1 MSDYLRVAGILLEV
15 LLLFNLIIIA
25 HELGHFLAAR
35 WRGLVVEKFGIWF
48 GKPIWKKTIGGV
60 EYSLGSIPAGGF
72 VALPQLAPM
81 ESVEGESK
89 HDRSALP
96 PVSALDKVIVAISG
110 PVASML
116 LALFCAVI
124 VWFVGRPVSQT
135 ESTTVIG
142 YVVPDGP
149 AAKAGLL
156 PGDEILEVNRH
167 PVSKFA
173 GMGNMRQSVTWNIV
187 RSEEPLIPIKFER
200 DGVVQTVEIEPT
212 KPERQ
217 GWGRRPHGQIGILP
231 AATPV
236 VAKVFKDSPAAVAGI
251 QPRDLITA
259 VDGQPLLSLA
269 TLSEYLDKHQTGVP
283 IDLTVL
289 RGGET
294 LQLSVSPMVP
304 DGGNKPRVGIL
315 WDDQGVTTLEHP
327 NPIDLV
333 VGSVRTMYDTLSAVL
348 SPRSDIKAEHLSGP
362 VGIMWIYYLLFESPD
377 GWRLALW
384 FSVVLNVNLALL
396 NLLPI
401 PVLDGGHIT
410 IALIEAIRRKPIN
423 VRLLEIIQSGFA
435 FLIIGYMLYITFF
448 DVVDLPPRGQL
459 LLAFLVLVG
468 LLLMLLSIVS
478 LRPFVYIALAVLL
491 LLAFWASSFLKE
503 KEPAA
508 ELKFSSPLP
517 SKAVPSNQ

>member
-1 MSDYLRVAGILLEV
+1 MADYLRIGGILLEV

-48 GKPIWKKTIGGV
+48 GKPLWKKTIGGV

-89 HDRSALP
+89 HDRAALP
-96 PVSALDKVIVAISG
+96 PVTALDKIIVAISG

-116 LALFCAVI
+116 LALLCAVI
-124 VWFVGRPVSQT
+124 VWFVGRPVSQAET
-135 ESTTVIG
+135 STVIG
-142 YVVPDGP
+142 YVLPEGP
-149 AAKAGLL
+149 AAKAGLQ
-156 PGDEILEVNRH
+156 PGDRILEVNRQ
-167 PVSKFA
+167 PVTRFA
-173 GMGNMRQSVTWNIV
+173 GMGNMRSSVTWNVV

-200 DGVVQTVEIEPT
+200 NGGVQTLEVEPT
-212 KPERQ
+212 IPERQ
-217 GWGRRPHGQIGILP
+217 GWGRRPLRQIGILP
-231 AATPV
+231 ATTPM
-236 VAKVFKDSPAAVAGI
+236 VAKVFKDSPAATAGI

-269 TLSEYLDKHQTGVP
+269 SLSEYLDTHQAGVP
-283 IDLTVL
+283 VDLTVQ
-289 RGGET
+289 RGDET
-294 LQLSVSPMVP
+294 LQLKVAPLVP
-304 DGGNKPRVGIL
+304 EGEEKPRVGIL
-315 WDDQGVTTLEHP
+315 WDDRGPTVLEHP
-327 NPIDLV
+327 NPWQLV
-333 VGSVRTMYDTLSAVL
+333 VGSVRTMVDTLSAVF

-362 VGIMWIYYLLFESPD
+362 VGIMRIYYLLFESPD

-410 IALIEAIRRKPIN
+410 LAIIEAIRRKPIN
-423 VRLLEIIQSGFA
+423 VRVLEVVQSGFA

-448 DVVDLPPRGQL
+448 DVQDLPWRGE
-459 LLAFLVLVG
+459 A
-468 LLLMLLSIVS
+468 
-478 LRPFVYIALAVLL
+478 
-491 LLAFWASSFLKE
+491 E
-503 KEPAA
+503 EPPA
-508 ELKFSSPLP
+508 ELKFTPAP
-517 SKAVPSNQ
+517 AKTGAGDGAATGM

>member
-1 MSDYLRVAGILLEV
+1 MADYLRVAGILLEV

-81 ESVEGESK
+81 EAVEGDSR
-89 HDRSALP
+89 HDRATLP
-96 PVSALDKVIVAISG
+96 PVSALDKIIVALSG

-116 LALFCAVI
+116 LALLCAVI
-124 VWFVGRPVSQT
+124 VWYVGRPVSQA

-149 AAKAGLL
+149 AAKAGLQ
-156 PGDEILEVNRH
+156 PGDKILEVNRH
-167 PVSKFA
+167 PVTKFA
-173 GMGNMRQSVTWNIV
+173 GMGNMRQSVTWNVV
-187 RSEEPLIPIKFER
+187 RSEEPLIPVKFER
-200 DGVVQTVEIEPT
+200 DGAVQTVEVEPVT
-212 KPERQ
+212 PERE
-217 GWGRRPHGQIGILP
+217 GWGRRPLRQIGIAP
-231 AATPV
+231 ATTPM
-236 VAKVFKDSPAAVAGI
+236 VAKVFPDSPAAAAGI

-269 TLSEYLDKHQTGVP
+269 SLSEFLNTHPAGKP
-283 IDLTVL
+283 IDLTVQ
-289 RGGET
+289 RGDET
-294 LQLSVSPMVP
+294 LQLPVTPLLP
-304 DGGNKPRVGIL
+304 EGEDKPRVGIL
-315 WDDQGVTTLEHP
+315 WDDRGVTVLEHL
-327 NPIDLV
+327 NPVQLV
-333 VGSVRTMYDTLSAVL
+333 VGSVRTMVDTLSAVF

-362 VGIMWIYYLLFESPD
+362 VGIMRIYYLLFESPD

-410 IALIEAIRRKPIN
+410 LAIIEAIRRKPIN
-423 VRLLEIIQSGFA
+423 VRVLEIVQSGFA

-448 DVVDLPPRGQL
+448 DVQDLPWRGKS
-459 LLAFLVLVG
+459 V
-468 LLLMLLSIVS
+468 
-478 LRPFVYIALAVLL
+478 
-491 LLAFWASSFLKE
+491 
-503 KEPAA
+503 EPPA
-508 ELKFSSPLP
+508 ELKFTPAP
-517 SKAVPSNQ
+517 DKTGAADGAATGM